1 MKSQAKDKVASL
13 KDSATTDS
21 GNPRPE
27 VLAAAG
33 SLVAMAVVLLLW
45 RRRRDPLTDIRTPT
59 DHTQEGDTMKKLT
72 LLIAGGIGYVLGTRA
87 GRERYEQI
95 KRAATRVKDDPRVQ
109 EKATQA
115 ADLAKEKAPI
125 VKDKV
130 AAAASTAA
138 DKVTPV
144 GQRRPPLRP
153 RGPAQPGQHRAAGQP
168 LPAGRPALS
177 PPDEVSASAQR
188 AA

>member
-1 MKSQAKDKVASL
+1 
-13 KDSATTDS
+13 
-21 GNPRPE
+21 
-27 VLAAAG
+27 
-33 SLVAMAVVLLLW
+33 
-45 RRRRDPLTDIRTPT
+45 
-59 DHTQEGDTMKKLT
+59 MKKLT

-95 KRAATRVKDDPRVQ
+95 KKAATRVKDDPRVQ

-138 DKVTPV
+138 DKVTPS
-144 GQRRPPLRP
+144 GS
-153 RGPAQPGQHRAAGQP
+153 GDHRSDLEDQLNPDSTALQDNPYPQGN
-168 LPAGRPALS
+168 LP
-177 PPDEVSASAQR
+177 
-188 AA
+188 